1 MAQSTWWRRR
11 SRTRWGRTRL
21 IQLTH
26 SLKAPGFNPWNLSSE
41 KTVTKIACKCN
52 LYGYNPALVSKLSL
66 VMVGKDG
73 GLRVWTLPDGQVSE
87 QLPR

>member
-1 MAQSTWWRRR
+1 
-11 SRTRWGRTRL
+11 
-21 IQLTH
+21 
-26 SLKAPGFNPWNLSSE
+26 
-41 KTVTKIACKCN
+41 